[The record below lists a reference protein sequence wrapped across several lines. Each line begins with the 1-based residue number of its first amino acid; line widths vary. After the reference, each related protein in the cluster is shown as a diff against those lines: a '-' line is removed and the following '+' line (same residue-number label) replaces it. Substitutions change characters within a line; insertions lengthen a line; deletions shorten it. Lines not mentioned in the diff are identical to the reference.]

1 MKRFLRFVFLPAL
14 LISPSSLL
22 PQGSANLKVVA
33 RVDPVPPSANWKY
46 SEVTGAG
53 DLAIIGGFA
62 SRSNVWIYDLSNKTQ
77 PVLLSAIPINTPA
90 WDVQVHGRYLFIAL
104 SGRMEW
110 YDILEP
116 TQPKLVKRF
125 EPSPPINPHT
135 FFVAGN
141 ALYVADLAF
150 SPWSIRVFDITD
162 KKNPRLLTSISDPL
176 WNIHDMT
183 VIRKR
188 LYGAWISGSGGLLLT
203 DVSQPAAPKELA
215 KIRYPQAA
223 THNAWPTE
231 DEKYILTTD
240 EVSTSRNNL
249 KIWDVRT
256 PGQLMKVADFTPPQ
270 VGANSIIHNVY
281 VRGKYAYASYY
292 CDGLRIFDIN
302 DPTQPREVA
311 FYDFNTNTNCTGFG
325 SNWGVYPFANLIYAS
340 DMNTGLYVLEFA
352 DHPAAN
358 FTGTVIDGDSNKPIR
373 GATVYFRDEYPTTRT
388 NSAGG
393 FDIPWFK
400 NDTVKVVTEAPD
412 YRPDTTTVI
421 TSTANKTTATIR
433 LRRLSTSVHAPQG
446 IPAEFDLLAGY
457 PNPIS
462 SAGATPT
469 QIVFRLPVRAEV
481 QLQVYNIF
489 GQRVRELLRAAR
501 EPGEHRFMW
510 DGTDDNGQTVTA
522 GVYILR
528 LRAGRFSISRRMTVL
543 R

>member
-1 MKRFLRFVFLPAL
+1 MKRFLRVVILPAL
-14 LISPSSLL
+14 LISPFSLL

-33 RVDPVPPSANWKY
+33 RVDPALPSTNWKY

-53 DLAIIGGFA
+53 DLAIIGGF
-62 SRSNVWIYDLSNKTQ
+62 SNPSNVWIYDLSNKTQ
-77 PVLLSAIPINTPA
+77 PVLLAAIPINTPS

-104 SGRMEW
+104 TGRMEW
-110 YDILEP
+110 YDILAP
-116 TQPKLVKRF
+116 AQPKLVKRF
-125 EPSPPINPHT
+125 EPNPPINPHT

-141 ALYVADLAF
+141 TLYVADLAF

-176 WNIHDMT
+176 WSIHDMT

-188 LYGAWISGSGGLLLT
+188 LYGAWISGNGGLLLT
-203 DVSQPAAPKELA
+203 NVSQPAAPKELA

-249 KIWDVRT
+249 KIWDART
-256 PGQLMKVADFTPPQ
+256 PGQLTKAADFTPPQ

-281 VRGKYAYASYY
+281 VRGRHAYASYY

-340 DMNTGLYVLEFA
+340 DMNTGLYVLEFDQHA
-352 DHPAAN
+352 AAN
-358 FTGTVIDGDSNKPIR
+358 FTGTVIDAGSNKPIR
-373 GATVYFRDEYPTTRT
+373 GAMVYFRDEYPATRT
-388 NSAGG
+388 NAAGA

-400 NDTVKVVTEAPD
+400 NDTVKVVTEALD
-412 YRPDTTTVI
+412 YRPDTSTVI
-421 TSTANKTTATIR
+421 TSAANKTTLTIR
-433 LRRLSTSVHAPQG
+433 LKRLTTSVDQSQD
-446 IPAEFDLLAGY
+446 IPAEFALLASY

-462 SAGATPT
+462 SSRSAPT
-469 QIVFRLPVRAEV
+469 QIIFRLPARAAV
-481 QLQVYNIF
+481 QLEVYNIF
-489 GQRVRELLRAAR
+489 GQRVRELLRATR
-501 EPGEHRFMW
+501 EPGEHRFTW
-510 DGTDDNGQTVTA
+510 DGADDAGQAVTN

-528 LRAGRFSISRRMTVL
+528 LRAGKFNVSRRITVL

>member
-1 MKRFLRFVFLPAL
+1 MKRLLRLGLLPAIL
-14 LISPSSLL
+14 FLPSSLL
-22 PQGSANLKVVA
+22 PQGSANLKVIA
-33 RVDPVPPSANWKY
+33 HIDPAPPAPGWKY
-46 SEVTGAG
+46 GEVTGAG

-62 SRSNVWIYDLSNKTQ
+62 GNSYVWIYDLSNKTQ
-77 PVLLSAIPINTPA
+77 PVLMAAIPIDTPS
-90 WDVQVHGRYLFIAL
+90 WDVQVHGRNLFIAL

-116 TQPKLVKRF
+116 AQPKLVKRF
-125 EPSPPINPHT
+125 EPDPPINPHT

-141 ALYVADLAF
+141 TLYVADIAF
-150 SPWSIRVFDITD
+150 SPWSIRVFDIAD
-162 KKNPRLLTSISDPL
+162 KKNPRALTAISDPA

-183 VIRKR
+183 VIRRR
-188 LYGAWISGSGGLLLT
+188 LYGAWIFGNSGLL
-203 DVSQPAAPKELA
+203 VSNVANPATPKELA
-215 KIRYPQAA
+215 AIRYPQAA

-240 EVSTSRNNL
+240 EVAPTRNNL
-249 KIWDVRT
+249 KVWDART
-256 PGQLMKVADFTPPQ
+256 PGRLTQVAERE
-270 VGANSIIHNVY
+270 VANASSPIHNVY
-281 VRGKYAYASYY
+281 VRGNYAYASYY
-292 CDGLRIFDIN
+292 CEGLRIFDIN
-302 DPTQPREVA
+302 DPTRPREVA
-311 FYDFNTNTNCTGFG
+311 FYDFNINANCAGFG

-358 FTGTVIDGDSNKPIR
+358 FTGTVLDGDSNKPVR

-421 TSTANKTTATIR
+421 TSAANKTTATIR
-433 LRRLSTSVHAPQG
+433 LRRLSTSVNAPQD
-446 IPAEFDLLAGY
+446 IPAEFDLLASY
-457 PNPIS
+457 PNPLS
-462 SAGATPT
+462 SAGAAPV

-481 QLQVYNIF
+481 QLEIFNIF

-501 EPGEHRFMW
+501 EPGEHPFTW
-510 DGTDDNGQTVTA
+510 DGTADNGQTVPS
-522 GVYILR
+522 GVYLLR
-528 LRAGRFSISRRMTVL
+528 LRAGTFSSSRRITVL